1 MITTPPSPSSNSLS
15 TPNDLNQTEDSM
27 ITTPPSQSSNSL
39 STPID
44 LNQIED
50 LIFKE
55 KYTTSPDFQKVNQ
68 HESVSNFPMSPEF
81 KKVNQFPPVT
91 TCIDASQSIAPKSSL
106 SSVFSKLQFAL
117 FKDSTWT
124 PKIIINMPSFL
135 FPKIDK
141 TDLVDM
147 LKKPPI
153 DKLLVM
159 QQSLDYPEGTSF
171 EFIGYD
177 GLESRK
183 KLVRDIKVA
192 ALRSSGTVLTVSVS
206 NPSKRK

>member
-1 MITTPPSPSSNSLS
+1 M
-15 TPNDLNQTEDSM
+15 PN
-27 ITTPPSQSSNSL
+27 
-39 STPID
+39 D

-50 LIFKE
+50 SIFKDKSTYSHSNDNGTKD
-55 KYTTSPDFQKVNQ
+55 KYNDLYSQSISLKYKTTSTTSPDFKKVNQ

-124 PKIIINMPSFL
+124 PKIIINMSSFL